1 MRGGMEAVYDDMVKA
16 TGFLKFA
23 PVQPARGAMFSAR
36 GRASKSGEAAIAAP
50 VAENDLYAGRPG
62 TGGAV

>member
-1 MRGGMEAVYDDMVKA
+1 VYDDMVKA

-36 GRASKSGEAAIAAP
+36 GRARKSGEAAIAAP

>member
-1 MRGGMEAVYDDMVKA
+1 MRGGMEAVYDDMVAA

-36 GRASKSGEAAIAAP
+36 DRVKRQGAAAVAPAP
-50 VAENDLYAGRPG
+50 VDEKDL
-62 TGGAV
+62 